1 MGALVNSS
9 PMRRA
14 RTRRI
19 IFAVLIAICLVFTYF
34 PERYR
39 AAVAVAP
46 TDPGS
51 LGLGSA
57 LGQLGALNTVFGS
70 QTAVE
75 VALKVGRSVHT
86 RHEIIRRLSLMK
98 RMHFSNEVEAS
109 RWLAEAVELRSV
121 RGGIVMIECLNRD
134 PKLASELVASLQD
147 ILREQLAGIALRQTS
162 YKREIMLKL
171 VSDANTQLAV
181 AQANYNRFRLTTRY
195 SDPTFA
201 IGAIGQRIPVL
212 QAAIKAKE
220 VELSAARE
228 FATDE
233 NMAVR
238 QIIAQIDSLK
248 QQLAQFQALN
258 PDESNSIGRVVNQS
272 TEAERLERDLEMAK
286 KLYYNYRLLLEGTSV
301 EDLTSS
307 ANLRIIERPFID
319 TERQTNLAPLV
330 LAGLLLMLA
339 LGIEFYQLRP
349 PLGENRVEE

>member
-1 MGALVNSS
+1 MGAFANSS

-14 RTRRI
+14 KTRRV
-19 IFAVLIAICLVFTYF
+19 IFAVLIAISLVFTFF

-39 AAVAVAP
+39 AAVSVAP

-86 RHEIIRRLSLMK
+86 RKEMIRRLGLMK
-98 RMHFSNEVEAS
+98 RLNFANEIEAS
-109 RWLAEAVELRSV
+109 RWLEEAVELRSV
-121 RGGIVMIECLNRD
+121 RGGIIVIECLNRD
-134 PKLASELVASLQD
+134 QKLASDLVGTLQD
-147 ILREQLAGIALRQTS
+147 ILREQLAEIAVRQTS

-171 VSDANTQLAV
+171 VADANTQLAA
-181 AQANYNRFRLTTRY
+181 AQTNYNQFRLTTRY
-195 SDPTFA
+195 SDPSFA

-220 VELSAARE
+220 VELSAARQ
-228 FATDE
+228 FATDD

-248 QQLAQFQALN
+248 KQLAQFQGLN
-258 PDESNSIGRVVNQS
+258 PEESDSIGRVVNQS

-286 KLYYNYRLLLEGTSV
+286 RLYYNYRLLLEGTSV

-319 TERQTNLAPLV
+319 TGRQINLKALI
-330 LAGLLLMLA
+330 LAALLLILA
-339 LGIEFYQLRP
+339 LGIEFYKLRP
-349 PLGENRVEE
+349 PVGDAREEP